1 MISWGFLG
9 AGWIAKTALAPAV
22 HAAHNATLQ
31 AVASRDHNRAT
42 ALGPHT
48 VYDSYED
55 LLADPTIDAVY
66 INLANDQHCQWSI
79 AAMAAGKHVLCE
91 KPLAL
96 DYAQAQLMAD
106 AAKKYDRVLVEA
118 VWSQWHPRFIRAVEL
133 IQAGEIGKLTSIDS
147 SFCFTGDFVDN
158 YRLDPAMGG
167 GSLLDVGVYQAHAWA
182 ALNPEVLDL
191 QISSLEENLS
201 DSGVDLTTKISGL
214 MGGVVKADAI
224 ASFEMPE
231 QQHLVITGD
240 RGSIDFLGNEAFTS
254 WHKVSSLRIGDQVQ
268 QFAAVDPYQLMVE
281 NFGEHI
287 MGRESWIM
295 PMEQS
300 LAVMQVVDQ
309 IKAFNSSEG
318 KLE

>member
-9 AGWIAKTALAPAV
+9 AGWIAKTAMAPAV

-31 AVASRDHNRAT
+31 AVASRDLDRAQG
-42 ALGPHT
+42 LGAHT
-48 VYDSYED
+48 DYQRYED

-91 KPLAL
+91 KPIAL
-96 DYAQAQLMAD
+96 DYAQAQAMAD

-118 VWSQWHPRFIRAVEL
+118 VWSQWHPRFVRAVEL
-133 IQAGEIGKLTSIDS
+133 VQAGEIGKMTSIDS
-147 SFCFTGDFVDN
+147 SFCFKGNFADN

-167 GSLLDVGVYQAHAWA
+167 GSLLDVGVYQVHAWA
-182 ALNPEVLDL
+182 ALLPGVIDL
-191 QISSLEENLS
+191 TISSVKENRS
-201 DSGVDLTTKISGL
+201 DSGVDLTTKISGQL
-214 MGGVVKADAI
+214 ANSVTVDAI

-240 RGSIDFLGNEAFTS
+240 RGTIEFLGHEAFTS
-254 WHKVSSLRIGDQVQ
+254 WHKESALRIGNQVE
-268 QFAAVDPYQLMVE
+268 QFAPVDPYQLMVE

-287 MGRESWIM
+287 TGKDGQIV
-295 PMEQS
+295 PIQQS
-300 LAVMQVVDQ
+300 LAVMQVIDQ
-309 IKAFNSSEG
+309 IKAFNR
-318 KLE
+318 

>member
-1 MISWGFLG
+1 
-9 AGWIAKTALAPAV
+9 
-22 HAAHNATLQ
+22 
-31 AVASRDHNRAT
+31 
-42 ALGPHT
+42 
-48 VYDSYED
+48 VYQRYED
-55 LLADPTIDAVY
+55 LLADSAIDAVY
-66 INLANDQHCQWSI
+66 INLANDQHCHWSI

-91 KPLAL
+91 KPIAL

-118 VWSQWHPRFIRAVEL
+118 VWSQWHPRFIRAIEL
-133 IQAGEIGKLTSIDS
+133 VQAGEIGDLTSIDS
-147 SFCFTGDFVDN
+147 SFCFTGNFADN

-182 ALNPEVLDL
+182 ALNPGALNL
-191 QISSLEENLS
+191 QLSSLEENLS
-201 DSGVDLTTKISGL
+201 DSGVDLTSKIAGL
-214 MGGVVKADAI
+214 LGGKVKVDAI

-240 RGSIDFLGNEAFTS
+240 HGSIEFLGNEAFTS
-254 WHKVSSLRIGDQVQ
+254 WHKESALQIGDQVQ

-287 MGRESWIM
+287 MGNGGWIM

-300 LAVMQVVDQ
+300 LAVMKVVDQ

>member
-31 AVASRDHNRAT
+31 AVASRDYDRAQG
-42 ALGPHT
+42 LGAHT
-48 VYDSYED
+48 VYQRYED

-91 KPLAL
+91 KPIAL
-96 DYAQAQLMAD
+96 DYAQAQAMAD

-118 VWSQWHPRFIRAVEL
+118 VWGQWHPRFIRAVEL
-133 IQAGEIGKLTSIDS
+133 VQAGEIGKLTSIDS
-147 SFCFTGDFVDN
+147 SFCFTGNFADN

-167 GSLLDVGVYQAHAWA
+167 GSLLDVGVYQVHAWA
-182 ALNPEVLDL
+182 ALLLGVIDL
-191 QISSLEENLS
+191 TISSVKENPS

-214 MGGVVKADAI
+214 LANSVTVDAI

-240 RGSIDFLGNEAFTS
+240 RGTIELLGNDAFTS
-254 WHKVSSLRIGDQVQ
+254 WQKESALRIGDQVE
-268 QFAAVDPYQLMVE
+268 QFAPVDPYQLMVE

-287 MGRESWIM
+287 TGRDGQIV

-300 LAVMQVVDQ
+300 LAVMQVLDQ
-309 IKAFNSSEG
+309 ISVFNR
-318 KLE
+318 

>member
-31 AVASRDHNRAT
+31 AIASRDHDRAK

-48 VYDSYED
+48 VYGSYED
-55 LLADPTIDAVY
+55 LLADPDIDAVY
-66 INLANDQHCQWSI
+66 INLANDQHCHWSI

-91 KPLAL
+91 KPIAL

-133 IQAGEIGKLTSIDS
+133 VQAGEIGTLTSIDS
-147 SFCFTGDFVDN
+147 SFCFTGDFADN

-191 QISSLEENLS
+191 QISSLEENTS
-201 DSGVDLTTKISGL
+201 ESGVDLTSKIAGLLSGT
-214 MGGVVKADAI
+214 VKVDAI

-268 QFAAVDPYQLMVE
+268 QFAAVDPYQLMIE

-295 PMEQS
+295 PMQQS

-309 IKAFNSSEG
+309 LRAFNSSEG